1 MSSTNTR
8 SARCLTSDKADSIR
22 DNPKRMNRKT
32 IFFLILLLAG
42 LVVGGALFLRK
53 SREHPPITVTLRISV
68 TPPEQLGFVAGEAN
82 SARFKYLVGKQA
94 GVQPVLAQKLSVKP
108 VPSSALLEGK
118 VGVLTKDE
126 ADRYL
131 AGFIANLQLVCG
143 GQAKVALA
151 EQSIR

>member
-1 MSSTNTR
+1 
-8 SARCLTSDKADSIR
+8 
-22 DNPKRMNRKT
+22 MNRKALV
-32 IFFLILLLAG
+32 FLVLLLAG

-53 SREHPPITVTLRISV
+53 SRDHPLLTVTLRIAV
-68 TPPEQLGFVAGEAN
+68 APAEQLGFVAGEAN

-94 GVQPVLAQKLSVKP
+94 GVQPVLAQKLAVKP

-118 VGVLTKDE
+118 VGVSTKDE
-126 ADRYL
+126 ADRYV